1 MIDVSFEVRGLEQ
14 VQASLTSLPAAVTT
28 RLRGFMGD
36 AATTLR
42 SMVQQNIAASFHST
56 GALYRG
62 VKSEVVEDVGGVSAR
77 IAIEGVPYARI
88 QEEGGTVQIPELAPV
103 NAKVLAFSTPAR
115 SAVAAIA
122 ARGAGGTIFAM
133 RTKAHPVT
141 IPEHAYA
148 RNALADYRQPF
159 ESGIRESV
167 RAALGNIGMAGR

>member
-14 VQASLTSLPAAVTT
+14 VQASLSSLPAAVTT

-36 AATTLR
+36 AANTLR
-42 SMVQQNIAASFHST
+42 GMVQQNIAASFHST
-56 GALYRG
+56 GALYQG
-62 VKSEVVEDVGGVSAR
+62 VKSEIVEDVGGVSAR

-115 SAVAAIA
+115 SAVSAIA
-122 ARGAGGTIFAM
+122 AHGNGSAGTIFAA

-141 IPEHAYA
+141 IPEHPYA
-148 RNALADYRQPF
+148 RQALANYQQPF
-159 ESGIRESV
+159 QTGIREVV
-167 RAALGNIGMAGR
+167 RAALGDV